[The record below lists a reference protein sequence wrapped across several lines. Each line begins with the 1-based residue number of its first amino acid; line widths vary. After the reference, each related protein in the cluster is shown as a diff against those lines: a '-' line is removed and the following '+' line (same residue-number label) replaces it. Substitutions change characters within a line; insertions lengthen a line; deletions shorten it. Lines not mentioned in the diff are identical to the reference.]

1 MFVRA
6 VQQFGIDLGTCN
18 TAIYQKGNGIVMHEP
33 SVVAIWKDTD
43 SIAAYGAEAKAMLG
57 RTSARIEVFYPLK
70 EGVLANFELM
80 AGMIKYFIKKIKG
93 KSTWFGATQFMISIP
108 CGVSDI
114 QKRAIEKLVI
124 HHGTSK
130 VIVVERSLA
139 AAMGEGLPVYE
150 PIGSMVLD
158 IGGSTSQAALISM
171 GKIVES
177 HSIPVGGKSIDQA
190 LIEHMR
196 MNHHLAIGERTAEE
210 FKLEV
215 IRAMQD
221 KREERIEIKGR
232 DLNEG
237 LPKAIFISIEELR
250 SVFDDFTLTIL
261 NCIRLAMEKF
271 PPELL
276 SDVLERGILLS
287 GGGSL
292 LPSLYAKLQTETGV
306 SIHRAEK
313 PLECVAIGA
322 GLLLLNLQPGYRNR
336 NRLAYMDGYQNI
348 FMLKQENELLGIS

>member
-1 MFVRA
+1 
-6 VQQFGIDLGTCN
+6 
-18 TAIYQKGNGIVMHEP
+18 
-33 SVVAIWKDTD
+33 
-43 SIAAYGAEAKAMLG
+43 
-57 RTSARIEVFYPLK
+57 
-70 EGVLANFELM
+70 
-80 AGMIKYFIKKIKG
+80 
-93 KSTWFGATQFMISIP
+93 
-108 CGVSDI
+108 
-114 QKRAIEKLVI
+114 
-124 HHGTSK
+124 
-130 VIVVERSLA
+130 
-139 AAMGEGLPVYE
+139 
-150 PIGSMVLD
+150 MVLD

-221 KREERIEIKGR
+221 KREEQIEIKGR

-292 LPSLYAKLQTETGV
+292 LPSLYAKLQTETGI

-322 GLLLLNLQPGYRNR
+322 GLLLLNLQLGYRNR
-336 NRLAYMDGYQNI
+336 NRLAYMDEYQNI
-348 FMLKQENELLGIS
+348 FMLKQENELLEIS